1 MRTSRKRTA
10 LASFMSFML
19 THQIIIDP
27 VQCFQTTT
35 KRPAKTTASY
45 FRESDISE
53 SATSYFAFLADTL
66 TPQQLPAWL
75 AIPQSHLAEANMKAL
90 QSEMRE
96 SSYFTENESRKL
108 MLAIEDA
115 AEGDRSKVAGAAEF
129 CLLLQETVE
138 IGFNAL
144 VAACYHYCSCVTA
157 RKRVSGW
164 YLADSHER
172 LHSYGSHVMEISED
186 TDRLKRLEMVAA
198 TVTSSEPAD
207 RVRPDSKDAENLR
220 KLLLSE
226 THDWRALAIRSGAC
240 LYRLRGILKSPV
252 EGERRTKEAARTARE
267 ALSIYAPLS
276 SRLGLHKLKNEL
288 EGDAFRILYPR
299 QFAAVNS
306 LAHENI
312 GGDNDVGQ
320 NMKQLLTEVQQEMT
334 TMLENDEEFSKLV
347 ENFSIT
353 ARVKEPFSMWKKM
366 LRDGYKHVLQV
377 PDALALRIIVDAKK
391 STPDEP
397 AEVTR
402 ARDRALCYY
411 AERLCAARWKPAPEN
426 PRFKDY
432 IKSPKPNGYQSLHY
446 TAHTEFRGQMWS
458 IEIQVRSGEMH
469 KVAEFGLASH
479 WDYKIANTSKNGENS
494 EGSSDISVEM
504 NHSSGN
510 YFKNVQQW
518 HWEQHGGSVKV
529 DASPASSE
537 PVTMSDIWQS
547 RRRVD
552 RIRERTAKL
561 EPYLQAMTAAQEN
574 LAREQVFVF
583 FGSKLMALPAGSCV
597 LDAVRSVNPARVQEE
612 DLVLNGSS
620 TSLTHLLSN
629 GDVLSVVQEA
639 RV

>member
-1 MRTSRKRTA
+1 MKTNNTRKRTA
-10 LASFMSFML
+10 LLMTFML
-19 THQIIIDP
+19 TRLEP
-27 VQCFQTTT
+27 AQCFHATNTAT
-35 KRPAKTTASY
+35 RPSRTTASY
-45 FRESDISE
+45 FRESDESE
-53 SATSYFAFLADTL
+53 SAAASYFAFLADTL

-96 SSYFTENESRKL
+96 SSYFTETESRKL

-115 AEGDRSKVAGAAEF
+115 AAGDRSKVAGAAEF

-164 YLADSHER
+164 YLDDSHEH
-172 LHSYGSHVMEISED
+172 LHSYGAHVMKISED

-240 LYRLRGILKSPV
+240 LYRLRGILKSSV
-252 EGERRTKEAARTARE
+252 EGERRTREAARTARE

-306 LAHENI
+306 LAHETI

-320 NMKQLLTEVQQEMT
+320 NMKQLLAEVQQEMT

-347 ENFSIT
+347 ENFSVT

-391 STPDEP
+391 LTPDEP

-411 AERLCAARWKPAPEN
+411 AERLCAARWKPAPDN

-432 IKSPKPNGYQSLHY
+432 IKSPKRNGYQSLHY

-458 IEIQVRSGEMH
+458 LEIQVRSGEMH

-479 WDYKIANTSKNGENS
+479 WDYKIAKGPES
-494 EGSSDISVEM
+494 SSDVSVEIT
-504 NHSSGN
+504 GN
-510 YFKNVQQW
+510 YFKNVKQW

-529 DASPASSE
+529 DASPASSV

-597 LDAVRSVNPARVQEE
+597 LDAVRSVNPARVQED